1 MLHACIVCTCTLAQL
16 LKLVKHLPKAVMIRG
31 DANGVVHIRM
41 VRVIASF
48 SHFIALGHEVRFFFK
63 RGGRIDCNWQVAFLS
78 FTVVPMAAI
87 NHKLQSSKSTTCAS
101 NGEFWID
108 YYNQLQYLRRLH
120 IWHQNF

>member
-63 RGGRIDCNWQVAFLS
+63 RGGRIDCKLACFAGLGSIKVVTALVAL
-78 FTVVPMAAI
+78 
-87 NHKLQSSKSTTCAS
+87 
-101 NGEFWID
+101 
-108 YYNQLQYLRRLH
+108 
-120 IWHQNF
+120 